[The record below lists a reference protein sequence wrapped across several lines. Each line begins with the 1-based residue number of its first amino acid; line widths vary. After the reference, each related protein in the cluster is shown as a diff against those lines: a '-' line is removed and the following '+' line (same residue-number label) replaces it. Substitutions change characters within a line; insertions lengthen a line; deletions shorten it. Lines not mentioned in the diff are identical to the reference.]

1 MKSGILTLLVVVL
14 ASAAA
19 RGQEPAPGEKQPPI
33 ERATSFSQMTPTPGM
48 WFYDQAQRQYNDPK
62 QSVRRKAEFMA
73 DQRRRRIAA
82 MAWYGFSN
90 SRPVVNPTPYT
101 GTYSPMWVANSTY
114 PSMWSGMAP
123 QPVVVRPIIV
133 PAGAYGLW

>member
-1 MKSGILTLLVVVL
+1 
-14 ASAAA
+14 
-19 RGQEPAPGEKQPPI
+19 
-33 ERATSFSQMTPTPGM
+33 M
-48 WFYDQAQRQYNDPK
+48 WFYEQARREYNDPK
-62 QSVRRKAEFMA
+62 QTVRRKAEYMA

-82 MAWYGFSN
+82 MEWYGFSN

-123 QPVVVRPIIV
+123 QPVVVRPV
-133 PAGAYGLW
+133 FAPASVYGMW